1 MTGRALRA
9 AVLCYF
15 LFYLQTSFKGAF
27 TMKKIFLLTAL
38 IFGVFLAN
46 FVEAASI
53 KDHPRIAVMNF
64 ANKAI
69 TSKGLR
75 EYDFSSASEYA
86 IYQLSASNWFD
97 LIDYEQM
104 ATVARIHSMNL
115 SGLVDTSTAPVLGNF
130 LSAQYIM
137 VGTLT
142 GMTVKESGAKVGA
155 MGGKAGI
162 AKHTVT
168 ANVTVRFV
176 DMETLQI
183 VAVGMGTGTSSS
195 TSAEISFTPYRN
207 LENWII
213 PRQTNI
219 IIGDGN
225 TINNVTNQTISTADN
240 ADYFITIGTT
250 EVSAVQVRNA
260 LSKAIR
266 DSIYGKQD
274 GILTRL
280 NGGKQLKIKTGF

>member
-1 MTGRALRA
+1 M
-9 AVLCYF
+9 
-15 LFYLQTSFKGAF
+15 Q
-27 TMKKIFLLTAL
+27 KIFLTAL
-38 IFGVFLAN
+38 LIFAVIFSN
-46 FVEAASI
+46 FAEAANI

-75 EYDFSSASEYA
+75 DQDFSSASEYA

-104 ATVARIHSMNL
+104 ATVARLNAMNL
-115 SGLVDTSTAPVLGNF
+115 SGLVDTSTAPALGKF
-130 LSAQYIM
+130 LSAQFIM
-137 VGTLT
+137 VGALT
-142 GMTVKESGAKVGA
+142 GMTVKESGAAVGA
-155 MGGKAGI
+155 AGAKAGM

-176 DMETLQI
+176 DMETLKI
-183 VAVGMGTGTSSS
+183 VAVGMGTGKSSS
-195 TSAEISFTPYRN
+195 ASAEISFSPYRN
-207 LENWII
+207 ASNWLI
-213 PRQTNI
+213 PRETNVI
-219 IIGDGN
+219 VGDNN
-225 TINNVTNQTISTADN
+225 TVTNNNIISTADG

-250 EVSAVQVRNA
+250 EVSDTQVRNA

-266 DSIYGKQD
+266 DAMYGKM
-274 GILTRL
+274 GLLTNL

>member
-1 MTGRALRA
+1 
-9 AVLCYF
+9 
-15 LFYLQTSFKGAF
+15 
-27 TMKKIFLLTAL
+27 MKKVFLLTVL
-38 IFGVFLAN
+38 IFSVIFTN

-53 KDHPRIAVMNF
+53 KEHPRLAVMNF

-69 TSKGLR
+69 TSQGLR
-75 EYDFSSASEYA
+75 DYDFSSASEYA
-86 IYQLSASNWFD
+86 IYQISASDWFD

-137 VGTLT
+137 VGALT
-142 GMTVKESGAKVGA
+142 GMTAKESGAKVGA
-155 MGGKAGI
+155 AGTRAGI
-162 AKHTVT
+162 SKHKVT

-176 DMETLQI
+176 DVETLKI
-183 VAVGMGTGTSSS
+183 VGTGMGTGESSS

-207 LENWII
+207 FENWIV

-219 IIGDGN
+219 IIGDNNNVDTN
-225 TINNVTNQTISTADN
+225 TIQKISTADN

-260 LSKAIR
+260 LSKAVR
-266 DSIYGKQD
+266 DAVYGKS
-274 GILTRL
+274 GILTTL
-280 NGGKQLKIKTGF
+280 NGGKKLKIKTGF

>member
-1 MTGRALRA
+1 
-9 AVLCYF
+9 
-15 LFYLQTSFKGAF
+15 
-27 TMKKIFLLTAL
+27 MKKIFLFALL
-38 IFGVFLAN
+38 IFSVTFSN
-46 FVEAASI
+46 FAEAANI
-53 KDHPRIAVMNF
+53 KDHPRIAIMNF

-75 EYDFSSASEYA
+75 DQDFSSASEYA

-104 ATVARIHSMNL
+104 ATVARMQSMNL
-115 SGLVDTSTAPVLGNF
+115 SGLVDPSTAPALGKF
-130 LSAQYIM
+130 LSAQFLM
-137 VGTLT
+137 VGALT

-155 MGGKAGI
+155 MGSKAGLS
-162 AKHTVT
+162 KHKVT

-183 VAVGMGTGTSSS
+183 VGSGMGTGESSS

-207 LENWII
+207 LSNWIV

-225 TINNVTNQTISTADN
+225 TIENNANQKISTADN
-240 ADYFITIGTT
+240 ADYFVTIGTT
-250 EVSAVQVRNA
+250 EVSDVQVRNA

-266 DSIYGKQD
+266 DAIYGKM
-274 GILTRL
+274 GILTTL

>member
-1 MTGRALRA
+1 
-9 AVLCYF
+9 
-15 LFYLQTSFKGAF
+15 
-27 TMKKIFLLTAL
+27 MKKIFLFAFL
-38 IFGVFLAN
+38 IFSVVFAN
-46 FVEAASI
+46 FAEAASI

-75 EYDFSSASEYA
+75 DQDFSSASEYA
-86 IYQLSASNWFD
+86 IYQLSASDWFD

-104 ATVARIHSMNL
+104 VTVARMHSMNL
-115 SGLVDTSTAPVLGNF
+115 SGLVDASTAPALGNF
-130 LSAQYIM
+130 LSAQFIL
-137 VGTLT
+137 VGALT

-155 MGGKAGI
+155 AGSKAGMS
-162 AKHTVT
+162 KHTVT

-176 DMETLQI
+176 DMETLKI
-183 VAVGMGTGTSSS
+183 VGVGMGSGKSSS

-207 LENWII
+207 FENWLI

-219 IIGDGN
+219 IIGDNNYIDSSN
-225 TINNVTNQTISTADN
+225 TISSANN

-250 EVSAVQVRNA
+250 EVSDTQVRNA
-260 LSKAIR
+260 LSKAVR
-266 DSIYGKQD
+266 DAIYGNM
-274 GILTRL
+274 GILTSL

>member
-1 MTGRALRA
+1 
-9 AVLCYF
+9 
-15 LFYLQTSFKGAF
+15 
-27 TMKKIFLLTAL
+27 MKKIFMLTAL
-38 IFGVFLAN
+38 IFSVIFTN

-53 KDHPRIAVMNF
+53 KDHPRLAVMNF

-75 EYDFSSASEYA
+75 DYDFSSASEYA
-86 IYQLSASNWFD
+86 IYQLSASDWFD

-104 ATVARIHSMNL
+104 ATVARMHSMNL

-137 VGTLT
+137 VGALT
-142 GMTVKESGAKVGA
+142 GMTTKESGAKIGA
-155 MGGKAGI
+155 AGAKAGMST
-162 AKHTVT
+162 HTVT

-176 DMETLQI
+176 DMETLKI
-183 VAVGMGTGTSSS
+183 VGVGMGTGTSSS
-195 TSAEISFTPYRN
+195 SSAEISFTPYRN

-225 TINNVTNQTISTADN
+225 TINNAANQTISTADN

-260 LSKAIR
+260 LSKAVR
-266 DSIYGKQD
+266 DAVYGKM
-274 GILTRL
+274 GVLTTL

>member
-1 MTGRALRA
+1 
-9 AVLCYF
+9 
-15 LFYLQTSFKGAF
+15 
-27 TMKKIFLLTAL
+27 MKKIFLFAFL
-38 IFGVFLAN
+38 IFSVVFTN
-46 FVEAASI
+46 FAEAASI

-75 EYDFSSASEYA
+75 DQDFSSASEYA
-86 IYQLSASNWFD
+86 IYQLSASDWFD

-104 ATVARIHSMNL
+104 VTVARMHSMNL
-115 SGLVDTSTAPVLGNF
+115 SGLVDASTAPALGNF
-130 LSAQYIM
+130 LSAQFIL
-137 VGTLT
+137 VGALT

-155 MGGKAGI
+155 AGSKAGMS
-162 AKHTVT
+162 KHTVT

-176 DMETLQI
+176 DMETLKI
-183 VAVGMGTGTSSS
+183 VGVGMGSGKSSS

-207 LENWII
+207 FENWLI

-219 IIGDGN
+219 IIGDNNYIDSSN
-225 TINNVTNQTISTADN
+225 TISSANN

-250 EVSAVQVRNA
+250 EVSDTQVRNA
-260 LSKAIR
+260 LSKAVR
-266 DSIYGKQD
+266 DAIYGNM
-274 GILTRL
+274 GILTSL

>member
-1 MTGRALRA
+1 
-9 AVLCYF
+9 
-15 LFYLQTSFKGAF
+15 
-27 TMKKIFLLTAL
+27 MKKIFLLALL
-38 IFGVFLAN
+38 IFSVTFTN
-46 FVEAASI
+46 FVEAADI
-53 KDHPRIAVMNF
+53 KSHPRIAIMNF

-75 EYDFSSASEYA
+75 DQDFSSASEYA
-86 IYQLSASNWFD
+86 IYQLSASDWFD

-130 LSAQYIM
+130 LSAQFIM
-137 VGTLT
+137 VGALT

-155 MGGKAGI
+155 HGAKAGM

-183 VAVGMGTGTSSS
+183 VGVGMGTGKSAS
-195 TSAEISFTPYRN
+195 TSAEISFNPYRN
-207 LENWII
+207 FSNWIV
-213 PRQTNI
+213 PRETNVVV
-219 IIGDGN
+219 GDNN
-225 TINNVTNQTISTADN
+225 TINKTTNQKISTADN
-240 ADYFITIGTT
+240 ADYFIQIGTT
-250 EVSAVQVRNA
+250 EVSDVQVRNA

-266 DSIYGKQD
+266 DAIYGKD

-280 NGGKQLKIKTGF
+280 NAGKQLNIKTGF